1 MSAGCAVLPETAN
14 SSPGGEEG
22 GPRPPD
28 RPFPGF
34 PASFLLC
41 PPKWAQLRNTYL
53 YTLAFYLAGTNFIF
67 LEPVPYSFIFT
78 CCLEF
83 ALISTL
89 FRRAFICMTNLT
101 PAELISSLGLVV
113 YVHSKA
119 VGASRCKREGMGS
132 QGQTGIKLKQPV
144 LSTERAQTKRI
155 SLN

>member
-1 MSAGCAVLPETAN
+1 MFAVLCCAPDTAD

-28 RPFPGF
+28 GPFPGF

-53 YTLAFYLAGTNFIF
+53 YTLALYLAGTNFIF

-101 PAELISSLGLVV
+101 PAELTSSLGLVV
-113 YVHSKA
+113 YVHSL
-119 VGASRCKREGMGS
+119 
-132 QGQTGIKLKQPV
+132 KLWELVDAK
-144 LSTERAQTKRI
+144 ERAWGHRGRQGSNLSSQCSQQSEPKQ
-155 SLN
+155 SGSA